1 MANSKP
7 TVVFIPSFW
16 HTPEGFTPLAELLE
30 MEGHP
35 SVLVNLPSAGAHPG
49 HPDFSQDV
57 AAICKIITELADE
70 GKEVMVVMH
79 SGGSVSGSEAS
90 RDLGKKER
98 QAKGKDSKIVRVI
111 YIGILLPKAE
121 KTMFKTFQGVISSPD
136 LDPDFV
142 IDQDQSFHVF
152 AEDDTS
158 TITDGDTR
166 FYNDLSAED
175 AKYWSSKLTS
185 LSLGGVKWLDVRG
198 TLTNVLFGVGMS
210 PLTYE
215 AWKYIPSAYI
225 MPLQDK
231 SIPLKQVRQIV
242 KEANIEML
250 FEIETGHCP
259 YLVQPETVAGF
270 IRKAGG
276 EII

>member
-1 MANSKP
+1 MINSKP
-7 TVVFIPSFW
+7 TVVFIPGFW
-16 HTPEGFTPLAELLE
+16 HTPEGFTPLAKVLE
-30 MEGHP
+30 KEGYP

-57 AAICKIITELADE
+57 AAIRKIIIELADE

-98 QAKGKDSKIVRVI
+98 QAEGKNGGIVRVI
-111 YIGILLPKAE
+111 YIGILLPSAG
-121 KTMFKTFQGVISSPD
+121 KTMFETFQGVVSRPD

-142 IDQDQSFHVF
+142 IDPDQSFHVF
-152 AEDDTS
+152 AEDGTS
-158 TITDGDTR
+158 TSTDGDTR

-185 LSLGGVKWLDVRG
+185 LSL
-198 TLTNVLFGVGMS
+198 GVGMS

-242 KEANIEML
+242 KEANIEMV

>member
-1 MANSKP
+1 MVNSKP
-7 TVVFIPSFW
+7 TIVFIPGFW
-16 HTPEGFTPLAELLE
+16 HTPEGFTPLAIVLE
-30 MEGHP
+30 KEGYP

-57 AAICKIITELADE
+57 AAIRKIITELADE

-90 RDLGKKER
+90 RDLGKRER
-98 QAKGKDSKIVRVI
+98 QAEEKNGGIVRVI
-111 YIGILLPKAE
+111 YIGILLPNAG
-121 KTMFKTFQGVISSPD
+121 KTMFETFQGVVSSPD
-136 LDPDFV
+136 LDPDF
-142 IDQDQSFHVF
+142 DG
-152 AEDDTS
+152 TS

-185 LSLGGVKWLDVRG
+185 LSL
-198 TLTNVLFGVGMS
+198 GVGMS

-242 KEANIEML
+242 KEANIEMV

>member
-7 TVVFIPSFW
+7 TVVFIPGFW
-16 HTPEGFTPLAELLE
+16 HTPEGFTPLARILE
-30 MEGHP
+30 KEGYP
-35 SVLVNLPSAGAHPG
+35 SVLISLPSAGAHPG

-57 AAICKIITELADE
+57 ATIRKIITDLSNE

-90 RDLGKKER
+90 RGLGKKER
-98 QAKGKDSKIVRVI
+98 QAEGKNGGIVRVI
-111 YIGILLPKAE
+111 YIGILLPEAG
-121 KTMFKTFQGVISSPD
+121 KTLFETFQGVVSSPD

-142 IDQDQSFHVF
+142 IDEDQSFHVI
-152 AEDDTS
+152 AEDGTS

-166 FYNDLSAED
+166 FYNDLSTED
-175 AKYWSSKLTS
+175 AKYWGSKLTS
-185 LSLGGVKWLDVRG
+185 LSV
-198 TLTNVLFGVGMS
+198 GVGMS
-210 PLTYE
+210 PLTYA

-242 KEANIEML
+242 KEANIKMV

-259 YLVQPETVAGF
+259 YLAQPETVADF

-276 EII
+276 ETI